1 MDVTF
6 RPATLDDLDAIVGL
20 LTDDPVSR
28 EREGT
33 GGVTDRH
40 RQAFAAIAADERQL
54 LLVADAAGAVVASLQ
69 VTFIPGLTYGGD
81 ERCQLEAVH
90 VASSH
95 RGGGLGS
102 RLVEHAIGLARQRG
116 CAVVQLTS
124 DKRRTDAIRFYE
136 ALGFTASHELSLIHI

>member
-6 RPATLDDLDAIVGL
+6 RPATADDLGAVVAL
-20 LTDDPVSR
+20 LADDPISR
-28 EREGT
+28 EREGDD
-33 GGVTDRH
+33 GVTDQH
-40 RQAFAAIAADERQL
+40 RRAFADIDADPRQL
-54 LLVADAAGAVVASLQ
+54 LLVAEVEGAVVGSLQ
-69 VTFIPGLTYGGD
+69 VTFVPGLTYGGA

-90 VASSH
+90 VDSSA

-102 RLVEHAIGLARQRG
+102 RLVGHAVDLARARG

-136 ALGFTASHELSLIHI
+136 ALGFTASHEGLKLRL